1 MRAVVTR
8 VTHARVVFEGV
19 VSGEI
24 SHGVMV
30 LVGIS
35 PEDTDVDVMYIAR
48 KIASLRI
55 FDDDAGVMNRSV
67 RDAGGAVLAVS
78 QFTLYGNA
86 RKGRR
91 PSYNR
96 AATGDVAR
104 PLFDRLI
111 NALRNEDLH
120 VETGVF
126 GGPMSVESSNDGPV
140 TILLSSEGEF

>member
-1 MRAVVTR
+1 MA
-8 VTHARVVFEGV
+8 
-19 VSGEI
+19 
-24 SHGVMV
+24 

-35 PEDTDVDVMYIAR
+35 PEDTDVDVLYIAR
-48 KIASLRI
+48 KIAGLRI
-55 FDDDAGVMNRSV
+55 FDDDAGVMNQSV
-67 RDAGGAVLAVS
+67 RDVGGSVLAVS

-96 AATGDVAR
+96 AAGGDIAR
-104 PLFDRLI
+104 PIFDRLI
-111 NALRNEDLH
+111 QALQNEDLH

-126 GGPMSVESSNDGPV
+126 GGPMSVQSSNDGPV

>member
-8 VTHARVVFEGV
+8 VSQARVVCEGTV
-19 VSGEI
+19 AGKIE
-24 SHGVMV
+24 HGLMA
-30 LVGIS
+30 LIGIS
-35 PEDTDVDVMYIAR
+35 NEDTADDVTYIAR
-48 KIASLRI
+48 KITSLRV
-55 FDDDAGVMNRSV
+55 FDDKHGIMNRSV
-67 RDAGGAVLAVS
+67 LDVSGAVLLVS

-96 AATGDVAR
+96 AAGGDYAR
-104 PLFDRLI
+104 PLFDKLVETI
-111 NALRNEDLH
+111 AAEGIP

-126 GGPMSVESSNDGPV
+126 GGPMSVDSTNEGPV

>member
-8 VTHARVVFEGV
+8 VSHARVVCEGV

-24 SHGVMV
+24 SHGVMA

-35 PEDTDVDVMYIAR
+35 PEDTDVDVLYIAR

-55 FDDDAGVMNRSV
+55 FDDDAGVMNQSV
-67 RDAGGAVLAVS
+67 RDVGGSVLAVS

-96 AATGDVAR
+96 AAGGDIAR
-104 PLFDRLI
+104 PIFDRLI
-111 NALRNEDLH
+111 QALQNEELH

-126 GGPMSVESSNDGPV
+126 GGPMSVQSSNDGPV

>member
-8 VTHARVVFEGV
+8 VSHARVTCRGS

-24 SHGVMV
+24 QGGIMA

-35 PEDTDVDVMYIAR
+35 TQDREDDVNYIAR
-48 KIASLRI
+48 KIHGLRI
-55 FDDDAGVMNRSV
+55 FDDADGVMNQSIAE
-67 RDAGGAVLAVS
+67 AGGSVLLIS

-91 PSYNR
+91 PSYNQ
-96 AATGDVAR
+96 AAAGAYAR
-104 PLFDRLI
+104 PLFD
-111 NALRNEDLH
+111 ALVQKLSDYGLH

-126 GGPMSVESSNDGPV
+126 GGPMSVESTNEGPV

>member
-8 VTHARVVFEGV
+8 VSHARVTCRGA

-24 SHGVMV
+24 HGGIMA

-35 PEDTDVDVMYIAR
+35 ARDSENDVAYIAR
-48 KIASLRI
+48 KIQGLRI
-55 FDDDAGVMNRSV
+55 FDDADGVMNRSIAE
-67 RDAGGAVLAVS
+67 AGGSVLLIS

-91 PSYNR
+91 PSYNQ
-96 AATGDVAR
+96 AADGSYAR
-104 PLFDRLI
+104 PLFDTL
-111 NALRNEDLH
+111 AQELSEDGLH

-126 GGPMSVESSNDGPV
+126 GGPMSVESTNDGPV